1 MARTAQ
7 ETAQVLSD
15 IYDES
20 FANDSFEQFQIG
32 WPELRSIAGVPKL
45 TSSYLN
51 QLNKHLRDLEILLV
65 ECDSFLLVARQQD
78 LSQARTVPARLVE
91 QYLPD
96 FEDDDDFEVD
106 EDELD
111 DSADDVAVDED
122 DTF

>member
-51 QLNKHLRDLEILLV
+51 QLNKHLLDLEMLLV
-65 ECDSFLLVARQQD
+65 VCDSFLLVARQQD
-78 LSQARTVPARLVE
+78 LSHARTVPARLVE

-106 EDELD
+106 EDDLD

>member
-20 FANDSFEQFQIG
+20 FANDSFEQFKIG
-32 WPELRSIAGVPKL
+32 WSELRSIAGVPKL

-51 QLNKHLRDLEILLV
+51 QLNNHLLDQEMLLV
-65 ECDSFLLVARQQD
+65 VCDSFLLVARQQD
-78 LSQARTVPARLVE
+78 LSHARTVPARLVE
-91 QYLPD
+91 QYLPN

-106 EDELD
+106 EDELVD
-111 DSADDVAVDED
+111 PGDDVPEDED
-122 DTF
+122 NSF

>member
-78 LSQARTVPARLVE
+78 LSHARTVPARLVE

>member
-20 FANDSFEQFQIG
+20 FANDSYEQFQLG
-32 WPELRSIAGVPKL
+32 WPEMRSIAGVPKL
-45 TSSYLN
+45 TPAFLN
-51 QLNKHLRDLEILLV
+51 QVDRHLRDMEMLLV
-65 ECDSFLLVARQQD
+65 VCDSFLLVARQQD
-78 LSQARTVPARLVE
+78 LSHARSVPARLVE

-96 FEDDDDFEVD
+96 FEDDEDLEID

-111 DSADDVAVDED
+111 DSGDDI
-122 DTF
+122 

>member
-32 WPELRSIAGVPKL
+32 WLELRSIAGVPKL
-45 TSSYLN
+45 TTVYLN
-51 QLNKHLRDLEILLV
+51 QVDCHLRDLEMLLV
-65 ECDSFLLVARQQD
+65 VCDSFLLVARQQD
-78 LSQARTVPARLVE
+78 LSHSRTIPARLVE

-96 FEDDDDFEVD
+96 ADEDDDLEID
-106 EDELD
+106 EDELADSEND
-111 DSADDVAVDED
+111 DSDDED
-122 DTF
+122 GTF

>member
-7 ETAQVLSD
+7 ETAKVLSD

-45 TSSYLN
+45 TTVYLN
-51 QLNKHLRDLEILLV
+51 QVNSHLCNLEMLLV
-65 ECDSFLLVARQQD
+65 VCDSFLLVARQQD
-78 LSQARTVPARLVE
+78 LSHARTVPDRLVE

-96 FEDDDDFEVD
+96 SEDGDDLELD
-106 EDELD
+106 EDEL
-111 DSADDVAVDED
+111 ADPED
-122 DTF
+122 

>member
-7 ETAQVLSD
+7 ETAKVLSD

-32 WPELRSIAGVPKL
+32 WPELRSIAGAPKL
-45 TSSYLN
+45 TSAYLN
-51 QLNKHLRDLEILLV
+51 RLNNHLRDLEMLLV

-78 LSQARTVPARLVE
+78 LSHARTVPARLVE

-96 FEDDDDFEVD
+96 SEDDDDLELD
-106 EDELD
+106 EDDLD

>member
-7 ETAQVLSD
+7 ETAKVLSD

-51 QLNKHLRDLEILLV
+51 QLNNHLRDLEMLLV
-65 ECDSFLLVARQQD
+65 VCDSFLLVARQQD
-78 LSQARTVPARLVE
+78 LSHARTVPARLVE

-96 FEDDDDFEVD
+96 YEDDDDFEVD
-106 EDELD
+106 EDELVD
-111 DSADDVAVDED
+111 PGDDVPEDED
-122 DTF
+122 NSF

>member
-7 ETAQVLSD
+7 ETAKVLSD

-51 QLNKHLRDLEILLV
+51 QVNNHLRDLEMLLV
-65 ECDSFLLVARQQD
+65 VCDSFLLVARQQD
-78 LSQARTVPARLVE
+78 LSHARTVPARLVE

-96 FEDDDDFEVD
+96 SEDDDDLELH
-106 EDELD
+106 EDDLD

>member
-7 ETAQVLSD
+7 ETAKVLSD

-51 QLNKHLRDLEILLV
+51 QVNSHLCDQEMLLIV
-65 ECDSFLLVARQQD
+65 CDSFLLVARQQD
-78 LSQARTVPARLVE
+78 LSHARTVPARLVE

-96 FEDDDDFEVD
+96 SENDDDLKLD
-106 EDELD
+106 EDEL
-111 DSADDVAVDED
+111 ADPED
-122 DTF
+122 

>member
-20 FANDSFEQFQIG
+20 FGNDSFEQFQIG
-32 WPELRSIAGVPKL
+32 WPELRSIAGAPKL
-45 TSSYLN
+45 TSAYLN
-51 QLNKHLRDLEILLV
+51 QLNNHLRDLEMLLV

-78 LSQARTVPARLVE
+78 LSHARSVPARLVE

-96 FEDDDDFEVD
+96 AEDDEDLEID
-106 EDELD
+106 ENDLD
-111 DSADDVAVDED
+111 DSEDNVQDDDES
-122 DTF
+122 F